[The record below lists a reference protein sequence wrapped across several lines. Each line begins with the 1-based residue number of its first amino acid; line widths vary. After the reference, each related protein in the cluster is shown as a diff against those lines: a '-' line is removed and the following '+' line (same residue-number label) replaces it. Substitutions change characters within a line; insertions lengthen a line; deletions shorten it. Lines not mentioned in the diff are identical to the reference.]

1 MFLIVET
8 GKNVTLLRKA
18 LGLSQEQAALKSD
31 ISPAC
36 WRKIENGCGNA
47 TVNTLWCAAR
57 TLQVPPFTLG
67 ILSGTDGEILSMLR
81 KPPGRFCAQPEKRP
95 QLGKNVVLLRKAR
108 GLSQK
113 ELACRAHVSAAYLR
127 ELEHGCAN
135 PTMELLGR
143 IAESLEVSMLVL
155 GALTLPDSAV
165 LDAVHRVR
173 AAAKLEKV
181 SPEDLLVL

>member
-1 MFLIVET
+1 MFLIIET

-18 LGLSQEQAALKSD
+18 MGLSQEQAALKSD
-31 ISPAC
+31 LSPAC
-36 WRKIENGCGNA
+36 WRKIENGCGNTTA
-47 TVNTLWCAAR
+47 NTLWRAAR
-57 TLQVPPFTLG
+57 TLQAPPFTLG

-81 KPPGRFCAQPEKRP
+81 TPPGRFCLRPEKRP

-113 ELACRAHVSAAYLR
+113 ELACRSHVSTSYLR

-135 PTMELLGR
+135 PTMELLER

-155 GALTLPDSAV
+155 GTLTLPDSAV

-173 AAAKLEKV
+173 TAANLEKV
-181 SPEDLLVL
+181 SPEGLPVL

>member
-1 MFLIVET
+1 MRECHGQHTVVRGQNIA
-8 GKNVTLLRKA
+8 G
-18 LGLSQEQAALKSD
+18 AALY
-31 ISPAC
+31 PGYPVG
-36 WRKIENGCGNA
+36 NGRRDPVHAPQASGA
-47 TVNTLWCAAR
+47 VLR
-57 TLQVPPFTLG
+57 T
-67 ILSGTDGEILSMLR
+67 
-81 KPPGRFCAQPEKRP
+81 AEKRP